1 MNALGTLRWRL
12 TLWYGAMA
20 LALVIL
26 FSPLAFQLI
35 SLGSPLPPRHI
46 DKARAAAEQ
55 VGQTLKQTGSPSQAV
70 ESVQDPEVW
79 VVVRDAEG
87 SELAST
93 PGLDQ
98 VLDLDSS
105 EQSLPDTQRTG
116 EYFATSL
123 KPQGASGDTIE
134 VYTRL
139 RNSASSFSRIL
150 TIQVVGAAV
159 TLVLMLG
166 LGPTLAA
173 GALKPLRKVSAVAEE
188 LRRGRLE
195 SRVDLPELKK
205 RRDEV
210 GQVAN
215 SFDAMAESLE
225 RLFKAERASKESLQR
240 FLADASHELRTPLT
254 SILGYLDVLNEGGNK
269 NPSVRRRALS
279 AMREEAALMAH
290 LVEDLLALARLESRQ
305 ETPSQPVDLAALT
318 HEVVVSYP
326 KRQIGVSTNEP
337 VVLMAE
343 PDSLRRVVSNLLSNA
358 VEHTPPEKDIKIS
371 VERGN
376 EEAILR
382 VSDEGAG
389 ISEEDLPHI
398 FDRFYRANG
407 SRTRE
412 GTGLGLAIVKE
423 TVEAMG
429 GRVEAQSAVH
439 KGSVFTVLLPLSI
452 EASNSPESASKVL
465 S

>member
-1 MNALGTLRWRL
+1 MGTLRWRL
-12 TLWYGAMA
+12 TLWYGVMA
-20 LALVIL
+20 LAMVIL
-26 FSPLAFQLI
+26 FSPLAFHLI

-46 DKARAAAEQ
+46 DKARTAADQ
-55 VGQTLKQTGSPSQAV
+55 VGQTLEQTGSPSQAV
-70 ESVQDPEVW
+70 EAVQDPEVW

-87 SELAST
+87 NELAST
-93 PGLDQ
+93 PGLEQ

-105 EQSLPDTQRTG
+105 KQSLPDTQRSG

-123 KPQGASGDTIE
+123 KPQGTSGETVE

-139 RNSASSFSRIL
+139 LNSASSFSRIL

-254 SILGYLDVLNEGGNK
+254 SILGYLDVLNEGGDK
-269 NPSVRRRALS
+269 NPSVRCRALS

-305 ETPSQPVDLAALT
+305 ETSSQAVDLASLT
-318 HEVVVSYP
+318 HEVAASYP
-326 KRQIGVSTNEP
+326 KRRIGVSADEP

-358 VEHTPPEKDIKIS
+358 VEHTPPEKDIKVS
-371 VERGN
+371 VERRNGG
-376 EEAILR
+376 AILR

-423 TVEAMG
+423 TVEAIG
-429 GRVEAQSAVH
+429 GRVEVQSAVQ
-439 KGSVFTVLLPLSI
+439 KGSMFTVLLPLSI
-452 EASNSPESASKVL
+452 VASNPGFAQKMPR
-465 S
+465 

>member
-1 MNALGTLRWRL
+1 MGTLRWRL

-55 VGQTLKQTGSPSQAV
+55 VGQTLQQTGSPSQAV

-139 RNSASSFSRIL
+139 LNSASSFSRIL

-358 VEHTPPEKDIKIS
+358 VEHTPPE
-371 VERGN
+371 
-376 EEAILR
+376 
-382 VSDEGAG
+382 
-389 ISEEDLPHI
+389 
-398 FDRFYRANG
+398 
-407 SRTRE
+407 
-412 GTGLGLAIVKE
+412 
-423 TVEAMG
+423 
-429 GRVEAQSAVH
+429 
-439 KGSVFTVLLPLSI
+439 
-452 EASNSPESASKVL
+452 
-465 S
+465 